1 MRARARTFAPT
12 STITWETTA
21 KTNVFRSAVRNW
33 LVPTMSAKFLSPTK
47 FRVRLP
53 AVMSLT
59 L

>member
-1 MRARARTFAPT
+1 MFAPT
-12 STITWETTA
+12 STIAWETIA

-33 LVPTMSAKFLSPTK
+33 LVPTMSAKFFSPTK